1 MNGSDI
7 YTLQIDLDGL
17 EEWSVENA
25 IKIDRCKSKAVNFT
39 MARVKDALNNFGGTK
54 ESRKRVAA
62 DI

>member
-7 YTLQIDLDGL
+7 YTLQTDLDGL
-17 EEWSVENA
+17 EEWAVENA
-25 IKIDRCKSKAVNFT
+25 IKIDQCRSKSVCYT
-39 MARVKDALNNFGGTK
+39 MARVKDALNNFWGTK